1 MGLKNIL
8 SANIKILQQLIMK
21 NIVIFGS
28 GDHAKVIFYEIIKI
42 KKYNIIGFID
52 NKNVNRVIASYKKKN
67 YKVLGKISEF
77 KKKKINFCGIIGV
90 GSNFIREK
98 ILIEVEKN
106 IKDFFWEKIIS
117 KNSQISKNAIIGEG
131 SFVASGSI
139 ICNGTKIGN
148 HCIINTGSFIDH
160 DNVFEN
166 FSSTGPRVT
175 CGGNV
180 KVGKYSHLGIAS
192 TINNNIQI
200 GYNTVVGGA
209 SFVNKTCK
217 NNSTYV
223 GVPSKKKNSRK
234 INKKYL

>member
-1 MGLKNIL
+1 
-8 SANIKILQQLIMK
+8 MK

-52 NKNVNRVIASYKKKN
+52 NKNVNAVITLYKKKK
-67 YKVLGKISEF
+67 YKILGKISEF
-77 KKKKINFCGIIGV
+77 KDKKINFCGIIGV

-106 IKDFFWEKIIS
+106 IKDFSWEKIVS
-117 KNSQISKNAIIGEG
+117 KNSLVSKNTIIGDG

-139 ICNGTKIGN
+139 INNGTIIGN
-148 HCIINTGSFIDH
+148 HCIINTGTFIDH
-160 DNVFEN
+160 DNIFEN

-180 KVGKYSHLGIAS
+180 SVGKYSHLGIAS
-192 TINNNIQI
+192 TINHNIKI
-200 GYNTVVGGA
+200 GYNTVIGGA
-209 SFVNKTCK
+209 SFVNKICK

-223 GVPSKKKNSRK
+223 GVPSKKINSRK